1 MSENVVPLGHT
12 ITMCVVEDEQQN
24 KLFCKWIILASR
36 QSCRTASTPEDSHEQ
51 QQNNILKQQ
60 NKGAVN
66 DSRVRGPI
74 PSVPNTATH
83 SHAVLFLHKSDCLP
97 LGSLSPTWTLK
108 RPVMGMIN
116 GSRKKKGGHHAT
128 MKWSGHEKLFTKAVC
143 LYNNCVFL
151 IEAPRKDAHWNFA
164 LTMHNTQSLYIPSRH
179 SRWISEA
186 TCEQTKAFVDPLD
199 FFRWPSPIRTQQRTQ
214 REKINGCF

>member
-1 MSENVVPLGHT
+1 
-12 ITMCVVEDEQQN
+12 MCVVENEQQN

-36 QSCRTASTPEDSHEQ
+36 QSCRTASTPDDSHEQ

-116 GSRKKKGGHHAT
+116 GSRKKKGGTTQLWNEAG
-128 MKWSGHEKLFTKAVC
+128 MKSCSLRPSAYTTIASSSLKLQERMRIEILHLLCITHKVYIYLHGILGEFRMRRASKQKLLLIRWIFLDDPPLSAHSRERSGKRLTDAS
-143 LYNNCVFL
+143 NCVL
-151 IEAPRKDAHWNFA
+151 R
-164 LTMHNTQSLYIPSRH
+164 MR
-179 SRWISEA
+179 
-186 TCEQTKAFVDPLD
+186 
-199 FFRWPSPIRTQQRTQ
+199 
-214 REKINGCF
+214 